1 MPPLS
6 DYEFTQDLYHNNY
19 ATAQQIATGLEGA
32 KTAGD
37 ERKIK
42 FYEGLAIRTATEEA
56 EVFQAGVAAANG
68 DAGKFVRDVLKT
80 YPDIKDSAP
89 FKLRLQEAGF
99 TITELGLDEMH
110 KAPKGGAPK
119 LVIAQVAGIATAA
132 IADYQEAS
140 QHIHQSSFGYLTEEQ
155 RSEYPHVYAAAKL
168 LQNSTSGLNPDF
180 EYSIFRN
187 WATKVHLHE
196 EDLLKLDPTPVTQ
209 NNIKHGLPAGGFI
222 NPQQDWEI

>member
-6 DYEFTQDLYHNNY
+6 DYEFKQDLHHNNF
-19 ATAQQIATGLEGA
+19 ATAQQIASGLEVA
-32 KTAGD
+32 KAAGD
-37 ERKIK
+37 QRKIN
-42 FYEGLAIRTATEEA
+42 FFEGMAMRTVAEEA
-56 EVFQAGVAAANG
+56 EAFQAGVAAADG
-68 DAGKFVRDVLKT
+68 DPGKFVKDVLKT
-80 YPDIKDSAP
+80 YPDLKDSAS
-89 FKLRLQEAGF
+89 FKHRLQEVGLTTA
-99 TITELGLDEMH
+99 ELGLDEMQ

-132 IADYQEAS
+132 IADYNEAS
-140 QHIHQSSFGYLTEEQ
+140 LHIHQSSFGYLTEAQ

-209 NNIKHGLPAGGFI
+209 NNIKHGFPAGGFV
-222 NPQQDWEI
+222 NPLQDLEI